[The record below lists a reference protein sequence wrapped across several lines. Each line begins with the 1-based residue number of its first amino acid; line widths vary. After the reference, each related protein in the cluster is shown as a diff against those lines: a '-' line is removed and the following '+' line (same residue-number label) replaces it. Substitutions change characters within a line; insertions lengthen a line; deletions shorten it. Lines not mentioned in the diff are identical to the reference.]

1 MAELVGA
8 QGVNRSSHPGPRN
21 YDPAVQQLAVF
32 KSNIDGGKGIG
43 APLILAIMKRR
54 RVLAGENV
62 DSTDADMR
70 GMQAIREAVAALK
83 ASGEHDRLLAEQAEL
98 AQEKRD
104 REG

>member
-1 MAELVGA
+1 MQFRTKPQETTLG
-8 QGVNRSSHPGPRN
+8 RMKLH
-21 YDPAVQQLAVF
+21 
-32 KSNIDGGKGIG
+32 IDGGKGIG